1 MTGMLERQKGVA
13 TTTEIAIAF
22 DVPSLAKALE
32 LDERLGEGPEIA
44 KVGLELFT
52 AEGPEVVRA
61 LKARGRR
68 VFLDLKLHDI
78 PNTVKGAA
86 ASAARLGADLL
97 TVHAMGGRAMIAA
110 AVEGVA
116 QGGGGTRVVGVTVL
130 TSLDGYSVPPG
141 FAQPFRPVL
150 VVAQLA
156 ELVESVGG
164 HGIVCSA
171 SDLPFVFHFRGR
183 PVYAVTPGIRP
194 AGAPT
199 QDQARVTTVEQAVAL
214 GSSLLVLGRA
224 VTSAADPRAA
234 LAAVRAERDRALSAR
249 A

>member
-1 MTGMLERQKGVA
+1 M
-13 TTTEIAIAF
+13 TEIAIAF
-22 DVPSLAKALE
+22 DVPGLEQALA
-32 LDERLGEGPEIA
+32 LDERLGRGPEYA

-52 AEGPEVVRA
+52 AAGPEVVRQ

-86 ASAARLGADLL
+86 ASAAGLGVDLL
-97 TVHAMGGRAMIAA
+97 TVHAMGGQPMVTA
-110 AVEGVA
+110 AVEGVRSA
-116 QGGGGTRVVGVTVL
+116 GGGTRIIGVTVL
-130 TSLDGYSVPPG
+130 TSFDGYSLPPG
-141 FAQPFRPVL
+141 FAVPFHTAL

-156 ELVESVGG
+156 DLVEAAGA

-171 SDLPFVFHFRGR
+171 GELGFVTRFRR
-183 PVYAVTPGIRP
+183 KPVYAVTPGIRP
-194 AGAPT
+194 AGGPT
-199 QDQARVTTVEQAVAL
+199 HDQARVTTIEQAVQA

-224 VTSAADPRAA
+224 VTAAADPAAA
-234 LAAVRAERDRALSAR
+234 LAAARADRDRASMQPEASPQ